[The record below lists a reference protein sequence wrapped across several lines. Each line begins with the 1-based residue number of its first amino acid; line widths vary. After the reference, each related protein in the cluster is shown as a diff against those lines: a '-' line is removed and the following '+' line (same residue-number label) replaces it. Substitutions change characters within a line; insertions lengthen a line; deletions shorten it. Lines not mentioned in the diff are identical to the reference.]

1 MTKQSPQQEM
11 FKAVAAIRH
20 GMPVVYP
27 TETLYA
33 LGVDILRPDSV
44 EQVVRLKGRP
54 QDKPLPVLIGALDQ
68 LSMVTDHQS
77 ADLYRLTRNFWP
89 GPLSILVPARPGLSS
104 LLQDQQGFIAVRW
117 TPHPTAQFLAVQGG
131 APLTATSANTSGRPA
146 ASRPEEL
153 DTELLAAL
161 SSPGTS
167 IQALSGSHDSRK
179 WLLPGTDPDQHPGMV
194 IRQPPYP
201 AGGRPSTVV
210 QILSSHTLHVFR
222 LGAIGLDELEQAG
235 WRIG

>member
-1 MTKQSPQQEM
+1 M

-54 QDKPLPVLIGALDQ
+54 QGKPLPVLIGALDQ
-68 LSMVTDHQS
+68 LSLVTNHRNAALD
-77 ADLYRLTRNFWP
+77 RLIRDFWP
-89 GPLSILVPARPGLSS
+89 GPLSILVPARPGLSA
-104 LLQDQQGFIAVRW
+104 LLQDSRGFIAVRW
-117 TPHPTAQFLAVQGG
+117 TSHPTAQLLALHSGI
-131 APLTATSANTSGRPA
+131 PLTATSANTSGRPA

-161 SSPGTS
+161 SATGTS
-167 IQALSGSHDSRK
+167 YRALPDSRDSRS
-179 WLLPGTDPDQHPGMV
+179 LAHPGTDPDQHPGMV
-194 IRQPPYP
+194 IHQPPFP
-201 AGGRPSTVV
+201 AGGLPSTVV
-210 QILSSHTLHVFR
+210 QILSSHKLHVFR
-222 LGAIGLDELEQAG
+222 FGAIGLAELEQAG
-235 WRIG
+235 WRVG